1 MRPVGRIFS
10 GKRVIVTGHTGF
22 KGAWLSEW
30 LLALGAEVYGF
41 SLPAPTEPSL
51 FDQLGLAPRM
61 EHRIGDVRD
70 EATVAACV
78 RDVQPDFVFHL
89 AAQALVRRSYA
100 DPLETF
106 TTNVTGTAQVLAAL
120 RSLTKPC
127 AVVIV
132 TSDKCYTNHEAGR
145 LYREGDALGGRD
157 PYSASKAAA
166 ELVTASWREAFLPV
180 DKIVAGLVP
189 PVGISTARAGNVI
202 GGGDWAQ
209 DRIVPDSLRAL
220 AAQQPIRVRNP
231 TAIRPWQ
238 HVLEPLGGYL
248 LLAEEIYAALLSLS
262 ASRLGEVCGAFNFGP
277 SPSDHRTVRDL
288 VEEMIKHAPGAWED
302 ASDASAPHEAKLL
315 HLATDKART
324 VLGWAPRWGFETAV
338 AHTIAWYQAP
348 ATEAGVFTRRQIHAF
363 AQTSPA

>member
-1 MRPVGRIFS
+1 MVPDGRVYS
-10 GKRVIVTGHTGF
+10 GKRILLTGHTGF
-22 KGAWLSEW
+22 KGSWLAEW
-30 LLALGAEVYGF
+30 LLSLGAEVHGL
-41 SLPAPTEPSL
+41 SLAPAPDAL

-61 EHRIGDVRD
+61 EHRLGDVRD
-70 EATVAACV
+70 EAAVAACV

-89 AAQALVRRSYA
+89 AAQALVRRSYV

-132 TSDKCYTNHEAGR
+132 TSDKCYANHEAGR

-166 ELVTASWREAFLPV
+166 ELVTASWRDSFFSV
-180 DKIVAGLVP
+180 DKIIAGLVP
-189 PVGISTARAGNVI
+189 PVGIGTARAGNVI
-202 GGGDWAQ
+202 GGGDWAL

-231 TAIRPWQ
+231 AAIRPWQ

-248 LLAEEIYAALLSLS
+248 RLAEEIYAALLSRS

-277 SPSDHRTVRDL
+277 APADHRTVRDL
-288 VEEMIKHAPGAWED
+288 VGEILKHAPGAWTD
-302 ASDASAPHEAKLL
+302 ASDASAPYEAKLL
-315 HLATDKART
+315 HLATDKARA
-324 VLGWAPRWGFETAV
+324 VLGWAPRWGFETSV

-348 ATEAGVFTRRQIHAF
+348 DPAAGAFTQRQIQAF

>member
-1 MRPVGRIFS
+1 MVPEGRVFS
-10 GKRVIVTGHTGF
+10 GKRILLTGHTGF
-22 KGAWLSEW
+22 KGSWLAEW
-30 LLALGAEVYGF
+30 LLSLGAEVHGL
-41 SLPAPTEPSL
+41 SLPPAPGAL

-61 EHRIGDVRD
+61 EHRLGDVRD
-70 EATVAACV
+70 EAAVAACV

-132 TSDKCYTNHEAGR
+132 TSDKCYANHEAGR
-145 LYREGDALGGRD
+145 LYREEDALGGRD

-166 ELVTASWREAFLPV
+166 ELVTASWRDSFFSV
-180 DKIVAGLVP
+180 DKIIAGLVP

-202 GGGDWAQ
+202 GGGDWAL

-231 TAIRPWQ
+231 AAIRPWQ

-248 LLAEEIYAALLSLS
+248 RLAEEIYAALLGRS
-262 ASRLGEVCGAFNFGP
+262 AARLGEVCGAFNFGP
-277 SPSDHRTVRDL
+277 APADHRTVRDL
-288 VEEMIKHAPGAWED
+288 VGEILKHAPGAWAD
-302 ASDASAPHEAKLL
+302 AADASAPHEAKLL

-348 ATEAGVFTRRQIHAF
+348 ATGAGAFTQRQIQAF
-363 AQTSPA
+363 AQISPA